1 MKRWKNAKKA
11 VSLLMTGTMML
22 TLCSCGKGKKAF
34 ELSKIAYD
42 NTSMAYEA
50 VEAMGSDIYEAW
62 RLGIYEDDEMS
73 VELLASELS
82 LSEEDIVKG
91 VAAFW
96 VELGGVDSA
105 EEVDVELAN
114 SAFSAM
120 EDSLFSYCV
129 SVVNEAYAA
138 NGTIEEIQG
147 YLDEAKAKMKELSE
161 DYSDYEHYPNLKG
174 YYTTT
179 NSFFDFCKNPSGS
192 FEQVKTTINDYK
204 NEARDY
210 SNDLDYIFED

>member
-1 MKRWKNAKKA
+1 MKRWENAQKA
-11 VSLLMTGTMML
+11 ISLLLTGTMVL
-22 TLCSCGKGKKAF
+22 TLCSCGKDKKAF
-34 ELSKIAYD
+34 EISKIAYD

-82 LSEEDIVKG
+82 LSEDDIIKG
-91 VAAFW
+91 VASFW
-96 VELGGVDSA
+96 IELGVVDSA

-129 SVVNEAYAA
+129 RIVNEAYAA
-138 NGTIEEIQG
+138 NGTIEEVQG